1 VRASCRSV
9 LLPRQQTRP
18 HAAPSAG
25 VWPGRQSTV
34 PSLTRPC
41 THSTA
46 HRVGHR
52 RTAST
57 PLEEL
62 AREQYGQD
70 GWGSVKSEEM
80 HEQLVHSASQ
90 PGDPTSEL
98 DPKKAKRILAN
109 RLSAARSKE
118 RKAKHFQELER
129 RVGDLQA
136 DLQATV
142 QQAALVEQQ
151 THQLALERAM
161 LEQHVAAL
169 ERATAPR

>member
-1 VRASCRSV
+1 M
-9 LLPRQQTRP
+9 
-18 HAAPSAG
+18 
-25 VWPGRQSTV
+25 
-34 PSLTRPC
+34 
-41 THSTA
+41 
-46 HRVGHR
+46 GHR

-70 GWGSVKSEEM
+70 GWDSVKSEEM
-80 HEQLVHSASQ
+80 HEMSGEQLVHSASL

-142 QQAALVEQQ
+142 QQAAQVEQQ